1 MADASKDQAMK
12 MLRQASASQQGADT
26 KNYYMRLI
34 VYKAR
39 RAALMTL
46 FTIALVV
53 FSVIINH
60 DLTHNISWMVTAIP
74 ITLLGL
80 LWLLVPPTERWDYQ
94 PWQSSP
100 QQVER
105 HWTE

>member
-1 MADASKDQAMK
+1 MADTSKNQAMD
-12 MLRQASASQQGADT
+12 MLRQASANQQSSQE
-26 KNYYMRLI
+26 KNYSMRLVI
-34 VYKAR
+34 FKAR
-39 RAALMTL
+39 RAAVMML
-46 FTIALVV
+46 FLIALIV
-53 FSVIINH
+53 FSVIIQH
-60 DLTHNISWMVTAIP
+60 DLTNNVSWVVTAIP